1 MGWSCAK
8 TAGDVLDSLSRY
20 NRNLGEKY
28 PSNGWYYRG
37 NHYFYE
43 VGREN
48 YDGAIT
54 GSVYKLFNNN
64 TSIKKIGTFKIE
76 PDGYVIKGAG
86 GLKKILDILK
96 LPFIEISDWK
106 NWKL

>member
-1 MGWSCAK
+1 MGYSCAK
-8 TAGDVLDSLSRY
+8 DAGDVLDSLSRY

-37 NHYFYE
+37 KHYFYE
-43 VGREN
+43 VGKEN

-54 GSVYKLFNNN
+54 GSVFNMNGR
-64 TSIKKIGTFKIE
+64 KVGTFRIE
-76 PDGYVIKGAG
+76 SNGYVMRGAG
-86 GLKKILDILK
+86 GLKTILNLLK
-96 LPFIEISDWK
+96 ESFIEVSDWK